1 MKKKVFAML
10 MAVVMAFS
18 LMACGNKT
26 DNGSGG
32 MARLLRTLKSWLSRR
47 STLPAASTASSWS

>member
-1 MKKKVFAML
+1 MKKRVFAML

-18 LMACGNKT
+18 LMACGNKA

-32 MARLLRTLKSWLSRR
+32 
-47 STLPAASTASSWS
+47 AADAAETI

>member
-1 MKKKVFAML
+1 MKKRVFAML

-18 LMACGNKT
+18 LMACGNKA

-32 MARLLRTLKSWLSRR
+32 AADAAETLKLGVVGPLTGRY
-47 STLPAASTASSWS
+47 AN